1 MSKCQHDLRTYARA
15 STVIR
20 SMTISTWPSARD
32 ATSLPS
38 QDISF
43 DSFPVRFPGIYRG
56 SLILSMHHIYIFDLN
71 HLSIGK
77 LQSFTRLKRTRMW
90 YEISY
95 MRCLYVYVYYTYNF
109 IDFVESIFQFV
120 RSFNCKIRFLKDSFG
135 KCLCTRMIK
144 SLE

>member
-56 SLILSMHHIYIFDLN
+56 SLILSMHHIYIYLIWIIYRSVNYSRLHDWNALECDMRYRIWDVYMYMCIIRIILLTLSSQFFSLFD
-71 HLSIGK
+71 HLIVKFDFWRIVLVS
-77 LQSFTRLKRTRMW
+77 
-90 YEISY
+90 
-95 MRCLYVYVYYTYNF
+95 VYAHGWSN
-109 IDFVESIFQFV
+109 
-120 RSFNCKIRFLKDSFG
+120 L
-135 KCLCTRMIK
+135 
-144 SLE
+144 

>member
-90 YEISY
+90 HEIS
-95 MRCLYVYVYYTYNF
+95 VYTCYTYNF
-109 IDFVESIFQFV
+109 IDFVESIFHFV